1 MGCDLVDIGANLG
14 HESFSHDLQAVLG
27 RARDAGV
34 SQLMIT
40 GASRQGSVDAMAVV
54 ERGGDGLWATA
65 GIHPHHAEE
74 YDAVTE
80 EVLAQLHADPRVLAV
95 GETGLDYF
103 RDLSPRPAQCFS
115 FERHIELAQ
124 RCGKPMFLHQRDAH
138 DDFMAVLKPL
148 RDKLGA
154 VVVHCFTGTREELH
168 DYLDL
173 DLHIGLTGWICD
185 ERRGSHML
193 EFLPDIPRE
202 RLMIE
207 SDSPYLMPRTLR
219 PKPKHRRNEPAFLPE
234 VLRMLAQARSEA
246 EADVA
251 AYTSATARSF
261 FGLPEPAAS

>member
-1 MGCDLVDIGANLG
+1 LVDIGANLG
-14 HESFSHDLQAVLG
+14 HESFGHDLAAVLE
-27 RARDAGV
+27 RARSAGV

-40 GASRQGSVDAMAVV
+40 GASRQGSLDALAVV
-54 ERGGDGLWATA
+54 ERGGAGLWATA

-74 YDAVTE
+74 YDADTE
-80 EVLAQLHADPRVLAV
+80 EVLAKLHADPRVLAV

-115 FERHIELAQ
+115 FEQHIALAQ

-138 DDFMAVLKPL
+138 EDFMAVFKPL
-148 RDKLGA
+148 RDKVGA
-154 VVVHCFTGTREELH
+154 AVVHCFTGTRDELH

-193 EFLPDIPRE
+193 EFLSDIPRD

-234 VLRMLAQARSEA
+234 VLQMLAQARGES

-251 AYTSATARSF
+251 AYTSATARAF
-261 FGLPEPAAS
+261 FELPEPAL